1 MNKRSAIVMAA
12 GLVFALMSGTV
23 ARVATLRSGA
33 PVKVVVQT
41 ISAPL
46 PAPATTFNEGGDSG

>member
-23 ARVATLRSGA
+23 AKVSTMSGK
-33 PVKVVVQT
+33 PVTVIVQT
-41 ISAPL
+41 AAAQV
-46 PAPATTFNEGGDSG
+46 PAPAAINDEGDAG